1 MVVQPKLYGEIM
13 ENNLITIKE
22 YAKQNNISY
31 EAVRKQIQKYKDN
44 ELQEHIIKNNRTQY
58 LDEYAVDF
66 LNNRRKESPVIIAQM
81 DKDEEIQRLYDEN
94 KALLLKIAELQDL
107 LLKEKDNVKQLQQ
120 DKIALLEANQEE
132 QTQQPEQKE
141 NFWSRLWHKGN

>member
-1 MVVQPKLYGEIM
+1 M